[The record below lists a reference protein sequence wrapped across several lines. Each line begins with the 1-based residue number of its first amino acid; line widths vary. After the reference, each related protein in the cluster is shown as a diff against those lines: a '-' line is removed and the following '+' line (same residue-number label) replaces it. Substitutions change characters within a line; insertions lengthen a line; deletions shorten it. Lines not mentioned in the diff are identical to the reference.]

1 MSCGIELQ
9 LIDDERWWHRSRE
22 ASAWGKWS
30 KEGGFLPLRTMDYIG
45 DDEDGPAWAQGRSI
59 QPTGGELDG
68 RGWSVAP
75 GGTRS

>member
-1 MSCGIELQ
+1 MNGGGTGA
-9 LIDDERWWHRSRE
+9 ERLRRG
-22 ASAWGKWS
+22 GKWS
-30 KEGGFLPLRTMDYIG
+30 KEGGFLPLRTMAYIG